1 MAFKMR
7 KTPYPMS
14 SPAKQT
20 NEERLLEIKRQ
31 RALLNNKKEFEEKDK
46 DVRETRALT
55 KDELK
60 SIDNIKQ
67 IKNYDTL
74 VDKFKIDFIEIN
86 RIKMLLHNVNYNSI
100 KIFIDN

>member
-7 KTPYPMS
+7 KTPYPIS

-31 RALLNNKKEFEEKDK
+31 RALLNNKKEFEEEKK
-46 DVRETRALT
+46 NETEVRALT

-60 SIDNIKQ
+60 PVTLTVEGTGLDLITGGGGNIY
-67 IKNYDTL
+67 KNL
-74 VDKFKIDFIEIN
+74 
-86 RIKMLLHNVNYNSI
+86 IKMGGKYFLKNR
-100 KIFIDN
+100 